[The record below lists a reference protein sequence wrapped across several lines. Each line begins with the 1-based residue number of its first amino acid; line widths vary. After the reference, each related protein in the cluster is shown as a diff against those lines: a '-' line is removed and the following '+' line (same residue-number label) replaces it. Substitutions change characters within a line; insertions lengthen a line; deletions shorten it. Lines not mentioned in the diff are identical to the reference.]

1 LQRWFIKN
9 TGIPI
14 AFGATVMLGFVV
26 GLAISSQTFYSFVLE
41 KLRNLGALKAMGASD
56 RVLSRMV
63 TLNCIENVS
72 VPLRIQGQKAAIVE
86 KKAAEM
92 LDTVG
97 LGNRMQ
103 HRPNMLSGGQQQ
115 RVAIARALVHGPR
128 LIICDEPTAALDS
141 ENGAKVMELLRGVA
155 ASPDRCVIIVTHDNR
170 VFKYADRMTF
180 MEDGRI
186 DRTETKQVQLE
197 RRTVVAPRAGRILQ
211 VNVRP
216 GEYAS
221 ATPKSAALILGDVKH
236 LQVRADVDEQNAPRL
251 QPGQT
256 ATAYVKGDT
265 TQPIELSFVRI
276 EPYVVPKVSLTGAS
290 TERVDTRVLQVIY
303 SFERPQDHPVYVG
316 QQVDL
321 FVKTEIAS
329 VAATVK
335 STQPFARN

>member
-1 LQRWFIKN
+1 
-9 TGIPI
+9 
-14 AFGATVMLGFVV
+14 MLGFVV

-115 RVAIARALVHGPR
+115 RV
-128 LIICDEPTAALDS
+128 